1 MTQETDN
8 LNDSIFIN
16 FSPSYQ
22 SNQHSIF
29 DSFIEPSVE
38 FMKKDLTFTYGQIK
52 DIIDNPICPKK
63 DNNNVIQNDIQSI
76 INEEVIDINQVEKD
90 ILKFKINKNDQ
101 NKIILDIKGK
111 GLTIPINKKTSD
123 INEMC
128 DSTNLNSNKVFIE
141 KQKNKKNKKNKK
153 KKVKKIVFN
162 TLIKYINSI
171 IRKVYGGKIGEGLI
185 NKKIIRNINP
195 SEKEKITIAHNKQL
209 LNKTLKEILSAEKI
223 SGRYTSVLI
232 PNMNA
237 KIIND
242 LLNEENE
249 EKRKIFIDLFSMK
262 FSDWILMLSDPK
274 GELKDL
280 YEEELSKKNKRCKN
294 EINELSH
301 MIKNF
306 EKEFLNE
313 KN

>member
-1 MTQETDN
+1 M
-8 LNDSIFIN
+8 
-16 FSPSYQ
+16 
-22 SNQHSIF
+22 
-29 DSFIEPSVE
+29 
-38 FMKKDLTFTYGQIK
+38 
-52 DIIDNPICPKK
+52 
-63 DNNNVIQNDIQSI
+63 
-76 INEEVIDINQVEKD
+76 
-90 ILKFKINKNDQ
+90 
-101 NKIILDIKGK
+101 
-111 GLTIPINKKTSD
+111 
-123 INEMC
+123 
-128 DSTNLNSNKVFIE
+128 
-141 KQKNKKNKKNKK
+141 
-153 KKVKKIVFN
+153 FN

-171 IRKVYGGKIGEGLI
+171 IRKVYGGKIGEGII
-185 NKKIIRNINP
+185 NQKIIR
-195 SEKEKITIAHNKQL
+195 K
-209 LNKTLKEILSAEKI
+209 
-223 SGRYTSVLI
+223 RYTSVLI

-262 FSDWILMLSDPK
+262 FSDWILKLSDPK